1 MTQNDYQ
8 LQKAIE
14 FEESGNYL
22 HAIQIYQT
30 LLDDQLYSR
39 NSTLRLVN
47 IYEKLNKIE
56 PAVKVLDKY
65 LSNSPLD
72 YDFIK
77 YFGHFLI
84 SHSYHQKALQILHE
98 FDFESKPEA
107 YFLAGI
113 AYYGIEDFENSKI
126 NFLQLLAYSE
136 KTELFI
142 DTYLFLAKINLKLNN
157 LEDADEVLSK
167 IRKSKISNFEFFLI
181 DAQIHFGK
189 GMFFHAYELIREA
202 EKLSKDNSEVALW
215 AGKILL
221 KMEEYSKAESYLL
234 KYVNTQP
241 TSEAYSMLGWA
252 CLKNKKVI
260 DAENYF
266 SKALSIEPDNQSA
279 LDGKSKLVT
288 G

>member
-22 HAIQIYQT
+22 HAIQIYQS
-30 LLDDQLYSR
+30 LLDDQIYGR
-39 NSTLRLVN
+39 NSTLRLVG

-84 SHSYHQKALQILHE
+84 SHSYNQKALQILNE

-113 AYYGIEDFENSKI
+113 AYFGLEDYENSKL

-136 KTELFI
+136 KTELFV

-157 LEDADEVLSK
+157 IDDAHEVLGK
-167 IRKSKISNFEFFLI
+167 IRKSKTSNFEFYLI
-181 DAQIHFGK
+181 DAQIHFSK

-202 EKLSKDNSEVALW
+202 EKLSKDNPEVAMW

-221 KMEEYSKAESYLL
+221 KMDEYSKAESYLL
-234 KYVNTQP
+234 RYVKTQP
-241 TSEAYSMLGWA
+241 SSEAYSMLGWA
-252 CLKNKKVI
+252 CLKNRKIK
-260 DAENYF
+260 DAETYF
-266 SKALSIEPDNQSA
+266 GKALNIEPENQSA
-279 LDGKSKLVT
+279 LEGKSKLVT